1 MKDAHCAKMFV
12 GAGAIAP
19 LLALASHGSD
29 ACRQHSFRSLRML
42 ALDRDACVLM
52 DSNPRHSWCMCPLR
66 ASIDTRALGSS
77 SSSSSSASA
86 ATRCAEG
93 RGTDSPTIRV
103 PRSHTR
109 REAIVRGGGKGLVD
123 GLARYGARGVR
134 VAAEEFAEVL
144 EARVATSI
152 DASGHAR
159 AVERR
164 GRRESRRAIVEQRR
178 CGGHAPRPQ
187 CARCN
192 AGPRRFASPE

>member
-1 MKDAHCAKMFV
+1 MFV

-52 DSNPRHSWCMCPLR
+52 DSNPRRSWCMCPLR

-77 SSSSSSASA
+77 SSSASSASA
-86 ATRCAEG
+86 ATRCAE
-93 RGTDSPTIRV
+93 RHGTDSPTIRI
-103 PRSHTR
+103 PRSHR

-164 GRRESRRAIVEQRR
+164 GRRESRRAN
-178 CGGHAPRPQ
+178 CGAAALRGARAASTMRTLQCRVSAPRE
-187 CARCN
+187 
-192 AGPRRFASPE
+192 S